1 MSIESPPPQS
11 EAGAFDRFA
20 GAALIAFGILLATL
34 SGLCSLAVG
43 GSMIAGAI
51 SQSGR
56 AGQAGEMLMSGLQLL
71 LLVGVFGG
79 VPFGIGV
86 GLIFAGQRLRR
97 GPQPPR

>member
-1 MSIESPPPQS
+1 MSFDSPPPHN

-43 GSMIAGAI
+43 RSIIAGAI

-56 AGQAGEMLMSGLQLL
+56 AGQAGELAMSGLQLL
-71 LLVGVFGG
+71 LLVASSAVFRS
-79 VPFGIGV
+79 PS
-86 GLIFAGQRLRR
+86 AWD
-97 GPQPPR
+97 